1 MPKPT
6 KPSLFVAFAVTG
18 LIGFT
23 TACGSS
29 TATSA
34 APAPTT
40 SAPVSAAAASAEP
53 TTEPTVGP
61 TNAAA
66 SPNPQ
71 PAAIDLQVIKRNGA
85 AVVIAPVQ
93 IQGKT
98 YAFIVDTGATATLID
113 SRYAK
118 VLGLKKTKDAPIP
131 VSGVTGSSTAYLATI
146 SNWSIGRAKI
156 PTSTITVGTLS
167 LGGGDLIGLL
177 GSDVL
182 STFGKI
188 TIDYDHQKATL
199 G

>member
-1 MPKPT
+1 MPKRV
-6 KPSLFVAFAVTG
+6 LIVAITMAG
-18 LIGFT
+18 LVGVS
-23 TACGSS
+23 ACGSS

-34 APAPTT
+34 APSPTT
-40 SAPVSAAAASAEP
+40 SAPVSAAAAS
-53 TTEPTVGP
+53 TEPSVGP

-66 SPNPQ
+66 SPKPQ
-71 PAAIDLQVIKRNGA
+71 PAAIDLQVIKQNGA
-85 AVVIAPVQ
+85 AVVIAPVV

-118 VLGLKKTKDAPIP
+118 VLGLKRTKDAPIP
-131 VSGVTGSSTAYLATI
+131 VAGVTGSSTAYLATI

-167 LGGGDLIGLL
+167 IGGGNLIGLL

-188 TIDYDHQKATL
+188 TIDYAHQKATL